1 MIKDMIERIE
11 ELAVLQK
18 DYPVYNCM
26 GECHTYGDLK
36 RDSDS
41 IANYISQM
49 QLEAGSPVLVFGA
62 QTYDMIAT
70 FVALTKA
77 GHAYIPVDVHSAPE
91 RVSDIVEIG
100 QPSLIIAI
108 EPLNIELKGQ
118 QPPVIDL
125 ETINQAKAQH
135 LPFTVT
141 NSVKG
146 DDNYYIIFT
155 SGTTGKPK
163 GVQIS
168 HDNLLSFTNWMIE
181 DQEFSTPERP
191 QMLAQPPYSF
201 DLSVMYWAPT
211 LALGGTLYALPKE
224 LVSDFKQLF
233 TTITGLPVGIWTSTP
248 SFVDM
253 AMLSDDFCH
262 DKMPQLTH
270 FYFDGE
276 ELTVS
281 TARKLM
287 ERFPDAIIVNA
298 YGPTE
303 ATVALSAIRIT
314 KEMVEAGARLPIGY
328 TKLDSP
334 TYILDED
341 LNEVAN
347 GESGEIIVTG
357 PAVSKGYLNN
367 PEKTKE
373 AFFTYNGQ
381 PAYHTGDLGYFTKDN
396 ILCYGGRLD
405 FQIKYG
411 GYRIEL
417 EDVSQQLKQSP
428 YVDTAVAVPRYNAEH
443 KVQNLL
449 AFVVLKDGVRQQ
461 FERDIDVTKA
471 IKESLKDSMMSYMMP
486 SKFIYRQ
493 ALPMTQN
500 GKTDIKTLINEVN
513 NR

>member
-1 MIKDMIERIE
+1 MIKDMVERIE
-11 ELAVLQK
+11 ELAKVQK
-18 DYPVYNCM
+18 DFPVYKCM
-26 GECHTYGDLK
+26 GESYTYGDLK

-41 IANYISQM
+41 IAAFLSDLH
-49 QLEAGSPVLVFGA
+49 LEAKSPVMVFGA
-62 QTYDMIAT
+62 QTYDMLAT

-77 GHAYIPVDVHSAPE
+77 GHAYIPVDVHSAQN
-91 RVSDIVEIG
+91 RILDIIEIG
-100 QPSLIIAI
+100 QPSAIIAI
-108 EPLNIELKGQ
+108 EEL
-118 QPPVIDL
+118 PVTVESKQVISL
-125 ETINQAKAQH
+125 EDIQMAKAAQKS
-135 LPFTVT
+135 FTM
-141 NSVKG
+141 SSPVKG

-181 DQEFSTPERP
+181 DKEFAIPARP

-233 TTITGLPVGIWTSTP
+233 TTITQLPVGIWTSTP
-248 SFVDM
+248 SFADL

-262 DKMPQLTH
+262 DKMPHLTH

-287 ERFPDAIIVNA
+287 ERFPNAIIVNA

-303 ATVALSAIRIT
+303 ATVALSAIQIT
-314 KEMVEAGARLPIGY
+314 KEMVAKGARLPIGY
-328 TKLDSP
+328 PKPDSP
-334 TYILDED
+334 TLILDEN
-341 LNEVAN
+341 LQPVPL
-347 GESGEIIVTG
+347 GEAGEIIVAG

-373 AFFTYNGQ
+373 VFFTYKGM
-381 PAYHTGDLGYFTKDN
+381 PAYHTGDLGYFSESN
-396 ILCYGGRLD
+396 ILQYGGRLD

-417 EDVSQQLKQSP
+417 EDVSQQLMQSP
-428 YVDTAVAVPRYNAEH
+428 FIESAVAVPRYNTEH
-443 KVQNLL
+443 KVQNLF
-449 AFVVLKDGVRQQ
+449 AYVVLKNDVRKQ
-461 FERDIDVTKA
+461 FNRDLDLTKA
-471 IKESLKDSMMSYMMP
+471 IKESLKDKMMSYMMP
-486 SKFIYRQ
+486 SKFIYRDT
-493 ALPMTQN
+493 LPLTPN
-500 GKTDIKTLINEVN
+500 GKTDIKALINEVN
-513 NR
+513 QK